1 MPNLLFFPTSCVC
14 LEPRPLSST
23 GITRLLRYYGP
34 LRHPKTP
41 RTSLTGFRLI
51 VPDHAKGLPVSP
63 AIPLCTCCR
72 HYPGTASG
80 CFCSLH
86 QTYKPSP
93 HWRTG
98 RPVHR
103 PFRGLLSVYSR
114 YGLHTRQVTY
124 VTLYTRGFSHFVTSM
139 TALIASGW
147 SKSCRVGLAPTGISP
162 PSTAHAKCGH
172 SVEQWTSIILLF
184 LADWTILD
192 FSFGSEHHLS
202 FPLMSFVASPP

>member
-1 MPNLLFFPTSCVC
+1 LPNLLFFPTSCIC

-23 GITRLLRYYGP
+23 SITRLLRYYEP

-41 RTSLTGFRLI
+41 GTSLTGFRLVI
-51 VPDHAKGLPVSP
+51 PDHAKGLPVLP

-72 HYPGTASG
+72 YYPGTASG

-86 QTYKPSP
+86 QTYQPSP

-147 SKSCRVGLAPTGISP
+147 SKSCRVGLSPTGISP
-162 PSTAHAKCGH
+162 PFHGARQTRTLTQACKRC
-172 SVEQWTSIILLF
+172 VRLNYL
-184 LADWTILD
+184 
-192 FSFGSEHHLS
+192 
-202 FPLMSFVASPP
+202 